1 MLCAVLLFYDKLLN
15 LRQSD
20 ISTLSVTHVQNI
32 NFGSIRH
39 NPKYTFTLL
48 FISLPSVDGDPDDS
62 TVIYFLLLLTCKVC
76 EGDYSRHWIGLL
88 PIEFVHLLGCRGNSI
103 VFNLV
108 FSFSCFSILQVD
120 FFDQDTRT
128 ML

>member
-1 MLCAVLLFYDKLLN
+1 MVNLEVNYIFFLQALIVFRLLEVGREILKLENTDEWMLCAVLLFYDKLLN

-76 EGDYSRHWIGLL
+76 EGDYSRHG
-88 PIEFVHLLGCRGNSI
+88 
-103 VFNLV
+103 
-108 FSFSCFSILQVD
+108 
-120 FFDQDTRT
+120 
-128 ML
+128 